1 MYYSYVMG
9 IGNEINKL
17 KDRGFTVEEF
27 GDNYGVSVSK
37 EKANEWESFIAQH
50 LDIDYWNEYLTDN
63 GVVFLFHLESG
74 IKRYEVEDYHN
85 DEVLSLCEK
94 LCECKFTS
102 IKDMLK
108 DNHFYSDK
116 II

>member
-9 IGNEINKL
+9 IGNEIEEL
-17 KDRGFTVEEF
+17 KDKGFAIEQF
-27 GDNYGVSVSK
+27 GQNYGVSFSK
-37 EKANEWESFIAQH
+37 EKADEWEHFIEQY
-50 LDIDYWNEYLTDN
+50 LEIGYWNEYLTED
-63 GVVFLFHLESG
+63 GVVFLFRLDNG
-74 IKRYEVEDYHN
+74 IKRYYVENYFN
-85 DEVLSLCEK
+85 DEVLTLCEK

-108 DNHFYSDK
+108 ENHFYSDK